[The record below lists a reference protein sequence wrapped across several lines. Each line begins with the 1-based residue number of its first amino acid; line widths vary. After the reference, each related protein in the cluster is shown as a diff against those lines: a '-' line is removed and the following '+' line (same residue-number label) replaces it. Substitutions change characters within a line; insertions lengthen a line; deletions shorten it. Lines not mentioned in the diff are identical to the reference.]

1 MTEARKRIVVLISGR
16 GSNMAALVDAAK
28 APDYPG
34 EVVAVL
40 SDKPDAA
47 GLVFA
52 AEAGIE
58 TAAFP
63 RKAYG
68 SKAEHEAA
76 FVAAIDHAQP
86 DLVCLAGFMRV
97 LSADFVTRYAGRLIN
112 IHPSLLPKFPGLDT
126 HARAIEAG
134 ETRHGCTVHFVTKEV
149 DAGPVVAQAPV
160 PVEPDDTP
168 ETLASRVLM
177 EEHKL
182 YPKAVATVLR
192 NLSRNVIR

>member
-1 MTEARKRIVVLISGR
+1 MSGTRKRIVVLISGR
-16 GSNMAALVDAAK
+16 GSNMAALVEAARS
-28 APDYPG
+28 PTYPG

-40 SDKPDAA
+40 SDKADAA
-47 GLVFA
+47 GLSFA

-68 SKAEHEAA
+68 SKTEHEAA
-76 FVAAIDHAQP
+76 LIDAIDDARP

-97 LSADFVTRYAGRLIN
+97 LSAAFVARYAGRLVN

-126 HARAIEAG
+126 HARAITAG
-134 ETRHGCTVHFVTKEV
+134 EPTHGCTVHFVTEEV
-149 DAGPVVAQAPV
+149 DAGPIIAQASVSIGPG
-160 PVEPDDTP
+160 DTP
-168 ETLASRVLM
+168 ETLVARVLA

-182 YPKAVATVLR
+182 YPKAVAMVLAGSER
-192 NLSRNVIR
+192 L